1 MTGFIGIFL
10 CGIVLLMILIFLL
23 MIESKNIGGSDAV
36 SYFL

>member
-10 CGIVLLMILIFLL
+10 CGIVLLMIFDILTNDG
-23 MIESKNIGGSDAV
+23 SKNTGGSDAV